1 MASNGSFSL
10 ECDAISAAMKYWVV
24 YLRQIVCSQFSERVI
39 LRDGD
44 FPWPPKSLDLS
55 TWDYFCVST

>member
-24 YLRQIVCSQFSERVI
+24 HLRQIVCSQFSGRVI

-44 FPWPPKSLDLS
+44 LPWPPKSPDLS
-55 TWDYFCVST
+55 TWDFFCVGT